1 MVSILK
7 RQKGLMPEWKHPF
20 LSARISERQGWCY
33 SNRPVIKASIS
44 SQSHTWTHISVLQNT
59 PTDIHTD
66 THTHTKWK
74 HKNALFLLPIF
85 RPSRVCVSVRVRA
98 RVGGGVKII
107 LNYTFVTWIACCLL
121 CLSSSSLINSAIL
134 TFQLLIRHKTS
145 TRRRLFIC
153 AFPHFMFLPQRCLF
167 GPRQFRLFICV
178 SWCTLARFS
187 SHRGSFFFFPWGAV
201 IWQRTWAVSVG

>member
-7 RQKGLMPEWKHPF
+7 RQKGSMPEWKHPF

-44 SQSHTWTHISVLQNT
+44 SQSHTWTHISVHQNT
-59 PTDIHTD
+59 HTQAMEAQKCFVPPTHLSSI
-66 THTHTKWK
+66 K
-74 HKNALFLLPIF
+74 
-85 RPSRVCVSVRVRA
+85 SVCA
-98 RVGGGVKII
+98 YMLGGVKII

-134 TFQLLIRHKTS
+134 AFQLLIRHKTS
-145 TRRRLFIC
+145 TRHCLFIC
-153 AFPHFMFLPQRCLF
+153 AFPHFMSLPQRCLF
-167 GPRQFRLFICV
+167 GPRQFCLFIRV

-187 SHRGSFFFFPWGAV
+187 SHRGSFFSPPREAV